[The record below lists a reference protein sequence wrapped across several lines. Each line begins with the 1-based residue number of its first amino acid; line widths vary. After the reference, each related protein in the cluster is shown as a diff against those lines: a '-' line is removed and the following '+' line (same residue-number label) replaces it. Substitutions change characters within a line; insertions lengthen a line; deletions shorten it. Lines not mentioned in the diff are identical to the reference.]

1 MHEMQIAWKDGYELE
16 ACDAFGHTVRMDLA
30 EEAGGADAGFR
41 PMHLILTALG
51 GCMGV
56 DVRLILAKK
65 KLPLRSLEVRVTG
78 QLTDTVPRTYAQI
91 ETVITAEADGLTQE
105 QLDEAIR
112 LAEEKYCNV
121 SAILRSSA
129 TLVAKGIVK

>member
-1 MHEMQIAWKDGYELE
+1 M
-16 ACDAFGHTVRMDLA
+16 
-30 EEAGGADAGFR
+30 
-41 PMHLILTALG
+41 
-51 GCMGV
+51 
-56 DVRLILAKK
+56 
-65 KLPLRSLEVRVTG
+65 RVTG